1 MSAMESGEPR
11 DDVPV
16 RPEPTSARSQQQAS
30 GHDVPAAPAHAA
42 PIRVLLVD
50 DHQMV
55 IDGLLAMLANYRS
68 RVEVVGATGSMQETL
83 AAIAHDPEPDVVIV
97 DVRLRGQSGL
107 DICVEVVRRRPSCKV
122 VVLTVYDDEQY
133 LYQALRAGASGFLL
147 KRVTGAEL
155 VAHLERV
162 MEGEVVIDPSMA
174 GRVALSAARLSSG
187 EFWPGAHLGLS
198 QRESE
203 VLALMVAGLSNRAM
217 AQRLIV
223 GEETVK
229 SHVSAIYRKLDV
241 PDRAQAIALALR
253 EGLFH

>member
-1 MSAMESGEPR
+1 VAIMVSDKRRDEASVHADRSSGR
-11 DDVPV
+11 
-16 RPEPTSARSQQQAS
+16 THTTAS
-30 GHDVPAAPAHAA
+30 GGTVPGTAAASG

-68 RVEVVGATGSMQETL
+68 RVEVVGATGSLDETL
-83 AAIAHDPEPDVVIV
+83 TAVEGDPAPDLVVV

-107 DICVEVVRRRPSCKV
+107 DICAEVVKRRPACKV

-147 KRVTGAEL
+147 KRVTAAEL
-155 VAHLERV
+155 VGHLERV
-162 MEGEVVIDPSMA
+162 MDGEVVIDPSMA